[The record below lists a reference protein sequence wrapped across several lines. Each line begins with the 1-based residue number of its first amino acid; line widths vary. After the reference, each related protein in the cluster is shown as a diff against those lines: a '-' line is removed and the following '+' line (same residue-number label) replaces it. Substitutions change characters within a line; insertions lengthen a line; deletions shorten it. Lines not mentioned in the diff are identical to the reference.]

1 MQGNDEVITHLNRY
15 LAFELTGIKQYLL
28 HSRSAADQ
36 GFDRLAEVQLEY
48 SKEEATHAARIMDRV
63 LFLEGVPALAD
74 MGPVELDPDVLKQ
87 LEHDQRLITEAI
99 ALLRKGVAT
108 CERVSDFVSRDLL
121 REMLDDEE
129 QHSHWIE
136 VQLDLATRIGR
147 QNYLQS
153 QS

>member
-99 ALLRKGVAT
+99 ALLRKGVVT

-136 VQLDLATRIGR
+136 VQLDLVTRIGR

>member
-1 MQGNDEVITHLNRY
+1 
-15 LAFELTGIKQYLL
+15 
-28 HSRSAADQ
+28 
-36 GFDRLAEVQLEY
+36 
-48 SKEEATHAARIMDRV
+48 MDRV